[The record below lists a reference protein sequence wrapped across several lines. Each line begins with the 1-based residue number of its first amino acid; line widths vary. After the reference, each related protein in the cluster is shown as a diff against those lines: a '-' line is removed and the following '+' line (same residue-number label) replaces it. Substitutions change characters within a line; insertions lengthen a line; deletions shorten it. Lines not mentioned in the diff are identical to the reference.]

1 MLEAALKIINKIE
14 ENGYKAYIV
23 GGFVRDYLLGIE
35 SSDVDICTSAKPM
48 ELVEIFEGA
57 VLPKDDYGSVSL
69 MVKNTTFQITTFRTE
84 IDYLDYRHP
93 EEIEYVN
100 DLNEDLIR
108 RDFTI
113 NTICMDKDGK
123 IIDRLGGR
131 DDLNKKIIRTV
142 GKSFDRFHE
151 DALRILRAIRFSTKL
166 DFELSDEVK
175 EGIIK
180 NKKLLDN
187 ISYSRKKE
195 ELDKIFTCSNAR
207 KGIDLLMDLGL
218 DEVLGLRNLDKV
230 EVTESLIGIWSI
242 VEVDDDTYPFTNNEK
257 ELISKVREAMNV
269 NNLDPYNLYKYGL
282 YVNSTAGILK
292 GISREDVARN
302 YEKLVIQTRK
312 DLDITSNDIIEKLGF
327 KPGPSISKIYTA
339 LEKEVLYRR
348 IDNNKNA
355 LINYCLENFSSD
367 II

>member
-1 MLEAALKIINKIE
+1 MLDTALKIVNKLE
-14 ENGYKAYIV
+14 DAGYEAYIV

-35 SSDVDICTSAKPM
+35 STDVDICTSAKPK
-48 ELVEIFEGA
+48 ELLDIFEGA

-69 MVKNTTFQITTFRTE
+69 FVKNTTIQITTFRTE
-84 IDYLDYRHP
+84 NNYSDYRHP
-93 EEIEYVN
+93 EEIKYVN

-113 NTICMDKDGK
+113 NTICMDKDGN
-123 IIDRLGGR
+123 IVDRLDGR
-131 DDLNKKIIRTV
+131 GDLDHKIIRTV
-142 GKSFDRFHE
+142 GKSYDRFHE

-166 DFELSDEVK
+166 DFTLSDEVTKGIRENK
-175 EGIIK
+175 E
-180 NKKLLDN
+180 LLNN

-195 ELDKIFTCSNAR
+195 ELDKIFTCSNAK
-207 KGIDLLMDLGL
+207 KGIDLLIELEL
-218 DEVLGLRNLDKV
+218 DKVLGLRNLDKV

-242 VEVDDDTYPFTNNEK
+242 IDVDDDTYPFTNNEK
-257 ELISKVREAMNV
+257 ELISKVREALKI

-292 GISREDVARN
+292 KIPREEVAKS

-312 DLDITSNDIIEKLGF
+312 DLDITSTDIIEKLGF
-327 KPGPSISKIYTA
+327 KPGPSISRIYTT

-348 IDNNKNA
+348 LSNNKED
-355 LINYCLENFSSD
+355 LINYCLNNFSGD